1 MCLASLTCIVTATS
15 LAASFPSS
23 FQPAKFT
30 PAFFAFIVDYTVAAV
45 TLASFALSDSIF
57 LRRPFLGLSFAP
69 LITIAPFSMSL
80 YLFIRTRFQKSLS
93 EAELGHSGYNAFP
106 EPKSS
111 VLSVAFM
118 EELCAVVGGWR

>member
-1 MCLASLTCIVTATS
+1 MIHRVQKLGRTYCPTRQIHL
-15 LAASFPSS
+15 
-23 FQPAKFT
+23 
-30 PAFFAFIVDYTVAAV
+30 AFFAFIVDSTVAAV

-69 LITIAPFSMSL
+69 LIVTIAQLSMSL

-93 EAELGHSGYNAFP
+93 EAELGHSGYNAFH